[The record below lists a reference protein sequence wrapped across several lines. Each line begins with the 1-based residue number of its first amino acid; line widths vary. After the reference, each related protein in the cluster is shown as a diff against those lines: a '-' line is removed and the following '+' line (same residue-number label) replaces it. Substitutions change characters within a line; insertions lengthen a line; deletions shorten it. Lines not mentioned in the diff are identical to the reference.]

1 MSSPAGPAGTTTLNV
16 VLCWHMHQPEYR
28 DLGSGEFTLPWTYLH
43 AVKDYADMAAHLEAV
58 AGARAVVNFAPVLLE
73 QLAAYAAAIATHLD
87 DGTALPDALLAS
99 LGPGGLPTQP
109 GRAHHLLQQCL
120 RAQREHLIDRF
131 PAFRELAAHAE
142 AIGPADPVP
151 ADLLGAITVW
161 YHLAW
166 LGESVRRAEP
176 RVARLIDKAHGFDH
190 VDRRELLEVI
200 GGLVAGIIPRY
211 RRLAERGQVEIAV
224 SPWGHP
230 ILPLLIDVNSA
241 REQQPTAPLPAMA
254 YPDGAARARW
264 HARRAREACAATFG
278 VVPRGCWPSEGAV
291 SEDAVRLLG
300 EEGFDWVA
308 SGEAVLAA
316 SLAASLAKAATTEGV
331 AVRHRPFRLEREG
344 PACFFRDDDLSDRI
358 GFTYARWHGDDATA
372 NFIASLEAIAAREAD
387 GPPRTVAVILDGEN
401 AWEYYPF
408 NAHYFLRGIYE
419 RLAAHPVLRLTTF
432 SDVLDEGQPAV
443 GLPRLVTGSWVHGT
457 LSTWIGAPAKNRAFE
472 LLCAAKRAYD
482 ETLATC
488 TFVPRERRALEQQL
502 AVCEGSDW
510 AWWFADFNPAAAVS
524 DFDVL
529 YRRHLTR
536 LYELLGREPP
546 ADLAV
551 SIATGSGAP
560 EAGGTMQ
567 RAEAHGVGH

>member
-1 MSSPAGPAGTTTLNV
+1 MSAPAGPAGTRPLNV

-28 DLGSGEFTLPWTYLH
+28 DLGSGAFTLPWTYLH
-43 AVKDYADMAAHLEAV
+43 AIKDYADMAAHLEAV
-58 AGARAVVNFAPVLLE
+58 AGARAVVNFAPVLLD
-73 QLAAYAAAIATHLD
+73 QLGAYTTAIASHLT
-87 DGTALPDALLAS
+87 GGALLPDPLLAS
-99 LGPGGLPTQP
+99 LAPGGLPTDP
-109 GRAHHLLQQCL
+109 AAACHLLQQCL

-131 PAFRELAAHAE
+131 PAFRELVAHAE
-142 AIGPADPVP
+142 AIGPGTAVP
-151 ADLLGAITVW
+151 ADLLGGLTVW

-166 LGESVRRAEP
+166 LGESVRRADP
-176 RVARLIDKAHGFDH
+176 RVARLIDKAHGFDAS
-190 VDRRELLEVI
+190 DRRELLEVI

-211 RRLAERGQVEIAV
+211 RHLAERGQVEIAV

-230 ILPLLIDVNSA
+230 ILPLLIDVQSA
-241 REQQPTAPLPAMA
+241 REQLPTAPLPAMA

-264 HARRAREACAATFG
+264 HARRARESCAAAFG

-291 SEDAVRLLG
+291 SEAVVRLLG

-308 SGEAVLAA
+308 SGEGVLAA
-316 SLAASLAKAATTEGV
+316 SLARSAPAEGV
-331 AVRHRPFRLEREG
+331 AVRHRPFRLERAG
-344 PACFFRDDDLSDRI
+344 PACFFRDDELSDRI
-358 GFTYARWHGDDATA
+358 GFTYGRWHGDDATA
-372 NFIASLEAIAAREAD
+372 NFIASLEAIAAED
-387 GPPRTVAVILDGEN
+387 TGGPSRTVAVILDGEN

-408 NAHYFLRGIYE
+408 NGHYFLRGIYE
-419 RLAAHPVLRLTTF
+419 RLAAHPLLRLTTF

-443 GLPRLVTGSWVHGT
+443 ELPRLVTGSWVHGS

-482 ETLATC
+482 ETLATR

-529 YRRHLTR
+529 YRRHLAH
-536 LYELLGREPP
+536 LYELLGRLPP
-546 ADLAV
+546 AELAV
-551 SIATGSGAP
+551 PIATGHGRP